1 MIICVH
7 KISDESYK
15 VKVYAG
21 TDILYYDA
29 KDVIIIPET
38 LITNFNELV
47 IDAEALEVIDDR
59 AIILRK

>member
-15 VKVYAG
+15 VKVYTG
-21 TDILYYDA
+21 SDILYYDA

>member
-7 KISDESYK
+7 RLGSEGYK

-21 TDILYYDA
+21 ADILYYDA
-29 KDVIIIPET
+29 KDVLIIPET

-47 IDAEALEVIDDR
+47 IDAEAIEVKDDR
-59 AIILRK
+59 VIILRK